1 MSYLRFAV
9 STIHPDTG
17 VADGVFGAAYVLG
30 SATIRASTSPGRTK
44 QSVCWKPTVMSCIH
58 PRRAVI

>member
-1 MSYLRFAV
+1 MSYLRFTV

-30 SATIRASTSPGRTK
+30 SAIMRASTTPGCTK
-44 QSVCWKPTVMSCIH
+44 
-58 PRRAVI
+58 